1 MEQTRFI
8 LDETFNYSVIKLLV
22 NVSLTMHH
30 TLLNIVQLALNE
42 QYMVAGTKHK
52 KSTESGEPLD
62 SCNRVLAVLKSR
74 FGSSKTFVENMIFML
89 NRACTFPFVP
99 TWLTCLID
107 SISTFGGRSFHAAP
121 GVKITLS
128 TFHF

>member
-22 NVSLTMHH
+22 NITLTVHH
-30 TLLNIVQLALNE
+30 TLLSILQLALNE
-42 QYMVAGTKHK
+42 QFMVAGTKHK
-52 KSTESGEPLD
+52 KSTESGEPAD

-74 FGSSKTFVENMIFML
+74 LGSSKTFGENMIFML
-89 NRACTFPFVP
+89 NRACTFPLAPV
-99 TWLTCLID
+99 WQTCLID
-107 SISTFGGRSFHAAP
+107 SISTFSRRSFHAAP
-121 GVKITLS
+121 RVEITLS